1 MLEEGEEFWL
11 EAMQPYTKE
20 DQMLVIIG
28 RPSKKKLKDMKE
40 EDKKFIDNRIK
51 DLGRDGL
58 EAKGK
63 LLAESKVPG

>member
-1 MLEEGEEFWL
+1 MLEEGKDFWL

-20 DQMLVIIG
+20 DQMVVMIG

-40 EDKKFIDNRIK
+40 EDKNFIDNRIK

-63 LLAESKVPG
+63 LLEESKVG